1 MRKSCSTSI
10 PLPYGTTLGRL
21 LQTVK
26 NVPDEAT
33 VTVRV
38 SKGDRPYES
47 DTTFIEF
54 NWTEEVP

>member
-1 MRKSCSTSI
+1 
-10 PLPYGTTLGRL
+10 